1 MFKKKNNIILILLSV
16 IITTF
21 FLGCTKAY
29 ETEPSNFPLTKEVG
43 NYIIDIEYTK
53 YFGNYLLTKYYI
65 TTKDGSNIEGK
76 EFSLTAATQNN
87 NGIKFGAGP
96 QHISSKEVSKDKL
109 EVIQRFLIVGRK
121 GKSNSIKIQYLLTGD
136 IKFELSNSLNK
147 TTNGY
152 EYIHKKIS
160 LDGLDFTI
168 ESLGNFEFGS
178 LIDFYI
184 EDTKNS
190 DTYDIREKYN
200 LKLIS
205 GNYINAYELKTFL
218 GYRNNEVKQ
227 LSELED
233 YDYNKD
239 SKHIVF
245 CTGNLLYNPE
255 DVDINNMQIYLVD
268 KETQNETLIY
278 SK

>member
-21 FLGCTKAY
+21 FLGCTKTS

-53 YFGNYLLTKYYI
+53 YFGNYLLTKYYM

-76 EFSLTAATQNN
+76 EFSLTAAPQNN
-87 NGIKFGAGP
+87 DGVRFGFGS
-96 QHISSKEVSKDKL
+96 QDISSKEIAKDKL
-109 EVIQRFLIVGRK
+109 EVVEKFIIAGRK
-121 GKSNSIKIQYLLTGD
+121 GKSDQIKIEYLLTGD
-136 IKFELSNSLNK
+136 IKFKLSSPLNK
-147 TTNGY
+147 STNGY
-152 EYIHKKIS
+152 EYIHKKVS

-205 GNYINAYELKTFL
+205 GNYINAYELKALIAFPPKEL
-218 GYRNNEVKQ
+218 G
-227 LSELED
+227 ELED

-239 SKHIVF
+239 SKYVQF
-245 CTGNLLYNPE
+245 YAGNLLYNPQ
-255 DVDINNMQIYLVD
+255 DVDINDMQIYLID

>member
-21 FLGCTKAY
+21 FLGCTKVSEA
-29 ETEPSNFPLTKEVG
+29 EPSNFPLTKEVG
-43 NYIIDIEYTK
+43 NYIFDIDYTK

-65 TTKDGSNIEGK
+65 TTKDGSNIEDGNV
-76 EFSLTAATQNN
+76 FLTAAPQLND
-87 NGIKFGAGP
+87 GVQFSFGP
-96 QHISSKEVSKDKL
+96 QEISSKEIAKDKL
-109 EVIQRFLIVGRK
+109 EIVEKFIIAGRK
-121 GKSNSIKIQYLLTGD
+121 GKSDQIKIEYLLTGD
-136 IKFELSNSLNK
+136 IKFKLSSPLNK
-147 TTNGY
+147 STNGY
-152 EYIHKKIS
+152 EYIHKKVS

-184 EDTKNS
+184 EDIKNS

-205 GNYINAYELKTFL
+205 GNYINAYELKALIAFPPKEL
-218 GYRNNEVKQ
+218 G
-227 LSELED
+227 ELKD

-239 SKHIVF
+239 SKYVQF
-245 CTGNLLYNPE
+245 YAGNLLYNPE

>member
-21 FLGCTKAY
+21 FLGCTKVS

-43 NYIIDIEYTK
+43 NYIFDIEYTK

-65 TTKDGSNIEGK
+65 TTKDGSNIEDGNV
-76 EFSLTAATQNN
+76 FLSAATQNDN
-87 NGIKFGAGP
+87 VVELSFGP
-96 QHISSKEVSKDKL
+96 QEISSKKIANDKL
-109 EVIQRFLIVGRK
+109 EVVQKYIIAGRK
-121 GKSNSIKIQYLLTGD
+121 ERSDQIKIEYLLTGD
-136 IKFELSNSLNK
+136 IKFKLSSPLNK
-147 TTNGY
+147 STNGY

-205 GNYINAYELKTFL
+205 GNYINAYELKALIAFPPKEL
-218 GYRNNEVKQ
+218 G
-227 LSELED
+227 ELED

-239 SKHIVF
+239 SKYVQF
-245 CTGNLLYNPE
+245 YAGNLLYNPE

>member
-21 FLGCTKAY
+21 FLGCTKVSEA
-29 ETEPSNFPLTKEVG
+29 EPSNFPLTKEVG

-65 TTKDGSNIEGK
+65 TTKDGSNIEDGNV
-76 EFSLTAATQNN
+76 FLSAATQNDN
-87 NGIKFGAGP
+87 VVELSFGP
-96 QHISSKEVSKDKL
+96 QEISSKKIANDKL
-109 EVIQRFLIVGRK
+109 EVVQKYIIAGRK
-121 GKSNSIKIQYLLTGD
+121 EKSDQIKIEYLLTGD
-136 IKFELSNSLNK
+136 IKFKLSSPLNK
-147 TTNGY
+147 STNGY

-205 GNYINAYELKTFL
+205 GNYINAYELKALIAFPPKEL
-218 GYRNNEVKQ
+218 G
-227 LSELED
+227 ELED
-233 YDYNKD
+233 YDYNRD
-239 SKHIVF
+239 SKYVQF
-245 CTGNLLYNPE
+245 YAGNLLYNPE